1 VGQVVAQLDRDQ
13 AIWSEWVDGA
23 SQVEIATRRGLDQ
36 STVSDSI
43 RRYTA
48 SIPEQEKREHRERM
62 MARYEALYVAHRATA
77 LERPRVAA
85 IVRGILDSQMR
96 LLGLEPKE
104 LHVEGTI
111 EHGHY
116 VPGPTVAEILNE
128 WREAG
133 ILRPSSSTTVER
145 VT

>member
-1 VGQVVAQLDRDQ
+1 MPEVLAQLDRDQ
-13 AIWSEWVDGA
+13 ECWSEWVDGA
-23 SQVEIATRRGLDQ
+23 SHAEIAARRGVAR
-36 STVSDSI
+36 STVSMAI
-43 RRYTA
+43 ARYTA

-62 MARYEALYVAHRATA
+62 LARYERLYQAHAATA

-85 IVRGILDSQMR
+85 IVRGILDSQVR

-116 VPGPTVAEILNE
+116 QAGPTVAELLDQ
-128 WREAG
+128 WRADG
-133 ILRPSSSTTVER
+133 IIQPASSTTVER
-145 VT
+145 MP